1 MNCLA
6 KFVPFLY
13 CYLAVSALG
22 YGAPIGKE
30 VALGNGDMGKSEV
43 LSDNGKDGEQDKPSD
58 PKKTAKTNKTKGKEK
73 EGKEISSRD
82 RLFWGVAIFV
92 GVGVGALV
100 LPSIGARQIR
110 QINVALSTAR
120 NIRDSMKQLK
130 PLDTKDVVRLR
141 SMVDGLNQ
149 MELEGA
155 LVEAAS
161 AGNIKSVNLV
171 IKLGAEE
178 FDIALV
184 EAARG
189 GHTKVVRR
197 MIELDAEE
205 FDEAMISAAE
215 GGHLNIVKMMIEQDA
230 WCFEDAIVAAQKNG
244 HSRLVKFLEKTLDE
258 QYE

>member
-1 MNCLA
+1 MA
-6 KFVPFLY
+6 K
-13 CYLAVSALG
+13 S
-22 YGAPIGKE
+22 K
-30 VALGNGDMGKSEV
+30 V
-43 LSDNGKDGEQDKPSD
+43 LSDNGKE
-58 PKKTAKTNKTKGKEK
+58 
-73 EGKEISSRD
+73 

-92 GVGVGALV
+92 GVSALV

-120 NIRDSMKQLK
+120 NIRDSVKQLK

-141 SMVDGLNQ
+141 SMLDGLNQ

-161 AGNIKSVNLV
+161 AGNIRSVNLMV
-171 IKLGAEE
+171 KLGAED

-189 GHTKVVRR
+189 GHTRVVRR
-197 MIELDAEE
+197 MIELGADD
-205 FDEAMISAAE
+205 FDEAMISVAE
-215 GGHLNIVKMMIEQDA
+215 GGHLNIVKMMSEQDV
-230 WCFEDAIVAAQKNG
+230 WYFEDAIVAAQKNG
-244 HSRLVKFLEKTLDE
+244 HSRLVKFLEKTLDK

>member
-1 MNCLA
+1 MA
-6 KFVPFLY
+6 K
-13 CYLAVSALG
+13 S
-22 YGAPIGKE
+22 K
-30 VALGNGDMGKSEV
+30 V
-43 LSDNGKDGEQDKPSD
+43 LSDNGKE
-58 PKKTAKTNKTKGKEK
+58 
-73 EGKEISSRD
+73 

-92 GVGVGALV
+92 GVSALV

-120 NIRDSMKQLK
+120 NIRDSVKQLK

-141 SMVDGLNQ
+141 SMLDGLNQ

-161 AGNIKSVNLV
+161 AGNIRSVNLMV
-171 IKLGAEE
+171 KLGAED

-189 GHTKVVRR
+189 GHTRVVRR
-197 MIELDAEE
+197 MIELGADD

-215 GGHLNIVKMMIEQDA
+215 GGRLNIVKMMIEQDV
-230 WCFEDAIVAAQKNG
+230 WYFEDAIVAAQKNG
-244 HSRLVKFLEKTLDE
+244 HSRLVKFLEHDFRSLCQQSMIVRVE
-258 QYE
+258 ILLRRS